1 VLPNGELPRN
11 RDHILI
17 DVQGCPHRMMLPH
30 HRITGGLP
38 ASIIRPP
45 GNRANRFALTSVG
58 CVGSLG
64 LAIWAKT
71 HVVVV
76 PAEAHAW
83 RHSKSWPHPRRLP
96 ELLTMRRETPK
107 DPRHDRSLSG
117 ERRAALALLD
127 GRRGSFS
134 FRFSRQLD
142 GVIIPRKG
150 QAEPATT

>member
-1 VLPNGELPRN
+1 VLPSGELPRN

-17 DVQGCPHRMMLPH
+17 DVQGCPHRMMLAH
-30 HRITGGLP
+30 HRINGGLP
-38 ASIIRPP
+38 AS
-45 GNRANRFALTSVG
+45 T
-58 CVGSLG
+58 
-64 LAIWAKT
+64 IWAKT

-96 ELLTMRRETPK
+96 ELLTMRRETLK
-107 DPRHDRSLSG
+107 DPRHDRSLPG
-117 ERRAALALLD
+117 EHQAALALLD
-127 GRRGSFS
+127 GRRRSFS